1 MSEKVIIRPKHRE
14 VLKKLADNVGLTRQ
28 DAMQEV
34 GYTKDYAEA
43 GHITDTDS
51 WQRLMDEY
59 LPDELLAEKHKE
71 LLNKREIKRTF
82 QHEVG
87 EWVDVE
93 TNQPDTQ
100 AVKAGLDMGYKLKGK
115 YTAEKHEIILPKPI
129 LDVSEDDSDQEN
141 KEA

>member
-1 MSEKVIIRPKHRE
+1 MSENGLNRYQAMKE
-14 VLKKLADNVGLTRQ
+14 ENYADN
-28 DAMQEV
+28 
-34 GYTKDYAEA
+34 YATSSK
-43 GHITDTDS
+43 ITDTDS
-51 WQRLMDEY
+51 WQRLMETY

-129 LDVSEDDSDQEN
+129 LDVSEDDSDQED